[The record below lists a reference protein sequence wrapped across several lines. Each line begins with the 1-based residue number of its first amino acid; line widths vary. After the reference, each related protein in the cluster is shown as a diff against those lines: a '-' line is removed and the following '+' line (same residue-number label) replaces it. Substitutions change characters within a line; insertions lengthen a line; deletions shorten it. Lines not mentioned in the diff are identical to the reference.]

1 MTEPNPYNKDKS
13 SLDVKWLERL
23 DAKTNDQSVDN
34 SAEVQNC
41 EFCKLNNE
49 RTLIV
54 TLGGNKLGL
63 KWANLLRLLLSI
75 FRRYLS
81 QIFKALLNKT

>member
-1 MTEPNPYNKDKS
+1 M
-13 SLDVKWLERL
+13 L
-23 DAKTNDQSVDN
+23 KTNHPNVDN
-34 SAEVQNC
+34 SAEVQKC
-41 EFCKLNNE
+41 EFCKPNNE

-54 TLGGNKLGL
+54 IIRENKLGLSHAKLRL

-81 QIFKALLNKT
+81 QLFKALLNKT